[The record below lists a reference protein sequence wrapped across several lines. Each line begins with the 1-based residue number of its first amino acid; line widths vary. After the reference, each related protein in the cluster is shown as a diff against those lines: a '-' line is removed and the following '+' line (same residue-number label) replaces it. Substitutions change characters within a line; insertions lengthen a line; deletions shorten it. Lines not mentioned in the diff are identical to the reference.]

1 MIDTDQIHLSVENLS
16 YSIGHEAILKD
27 INFKLYS
34 GEVSCL
40 LGPSG
45 CGKTTLLKLIA
56 GLLSPDQGRICLG
69 DQNITRLNGNLRLDQ
84 HPAMMVFQDLGLFP
98 HMNVGENVG
107 YGLHLKA
114 SQRKQKVEQILTQL
128 DLEGY
133 SSRYPHELSGG
144 QQQRIALARALILN
158 PQILLLDEPFANLD
172 TALRQPLAEEVLQLL
187 RERGII
193 TLLVTHDREDG
204 LSLGDY
210 VGIMGEGEILQWD
223 TPENLL
229 NYPAVPEVARFT
241 GHNSIIKG
249 NLRNNGTVE
258 TILGTI
264 KAQNDLLT
272 TVENTP
278 VEVLLRCSDA
288 QITQTNLKHAA
299 KVIYR
304 SLEAEQLIYALKLEN
319 DEQIF
324 ALAAQRL
331 NLQVGET
338 THVELVNPCAT
349 VYNLR
354 IQ

>member
-1 MIDTDQIHLSVENLS
+1 MTIPDQIHLSVENLS
-16 YSIGHEAILKD
+16 YSIGDEKIIND
-27 INFKLYS
+27 ISFKLYA

-56 GLLSPDQGRICLG
+56 GLLSPDQGSIFLDDR
-69 DQNITRLNGNLRLDQ
+69 NITRVNGNLRLDK

-98 HMNVGENVG
+98 HMKVAENVA
-107 YGLHLKA
+107 YGLNLKA
-114 SQRKQKVEQILTQL
+114 SKRREKVEQILAQL
-128 DLEGY
+128 DLKGY
-133 SSRYPHELSGG
+133 SARYPHELSGG
-144 QQQRIALARALILN
+144 QQQRIALARALVLE

-172 TALRQPLAEEVLQLL
+172 TALRQPLAEKVLELL

-193 TLLVTHDREDG
+193 TLLVTHDREDA

-210 VGIMGEGEILQWD
+210 VGVMGDGEILQWD
-223 TPENLL
+223 TPQNLL
-229 NYPAVPEVARFT
+229 SYPVLPQVARFT

-249 NLRNNGTVE
+249 IVLSNGSIQTV
-258 TILGTI
+258 LGSI
-264 KAQNDLLT
+264 QSRNDLQT

-288 QITQTNLKHAA
+288 EVTQTSSKHAA

-304 SLEAEQLIYALKLEN
+304 SLEAEQLIYALQLEN

-324 ALAAQRL
+324 ALAAGQPD
-331 NLQVGET
+331 LQVGEL
-338 THVELVNPCAT
+338 THVELVYPSAT
-349 VYNLR
+349 VYN
-354 IQ
+354 I

>member
-1 MIDTDQIHLSVENLS
+1 MTNIDQIHLSVENLS
-16 YSIGHEAILKD
+16 YSIADETILND
-27 INFKLYS
+27 INFKLFA

-56 GLLSPDQGRICLG
+56 GLLSPDRGRICLG
-69 DQNITRLNGNLRLDQ
+69 KENIARINGNLRLDK

-98 HMNVGENVG
+98 HMNVGENVA
-107 YGLHLKA
+107 YGLNLTA
-114 SQRKQKVEQILTQL
+114 SKRKQKVEQILNQL
-128 DLEGY
+128 DLKGF

-144 QQQRIALARALILN
+144 QQQRIALARALVLE
-158 PQILLLDEPFANLD
+158 PRILLLDEPFANLD

-193 TLLVTHDREDG
+193 TLLVTHDREDA

-210 VGIMGEGEILQWD
+210 VGVMGDGEILQWD
-223 TPENLL
+223 TPQNLL
-229 NYPAVPEVARFT
+229 NNPCVPQVARFT
-241 GHNSIIKG
+241 GHNAIIKG
-249 NLRNNGTVE
+249 KLSGNGYVE

-264 KAQNDLLT
+264 RTKNDLQT
-272 TVENTP
+272 TVENTA

-288 QITQTNLKHAA
+288 QITQSNANHPA

-304 SLEAEQLIYALKLEN
+304 SLEAEQLIYALKLNN

-324 ALAAQRL
+324 ALAAQQD
-331 NLQVGET
+331 LQVGES
-338 THVELVNPCAT
+338 THVELVSACAT
-349 VYNLR
+349 VYNL
-354 IQ
+354 